1 MLAFLGTS
9 VGRYVVGAI
18 AIVFAVGLVA
28 NHIYQK
34 GKQAE
39 RQAAIQRSVTALR
52 DKGQI
57 NNETAKSTA
66 AQLCAALGG
75 KWMPGDGTN
84 GECL

>member
-1 MLAFLGTS
+1 MLAFATSKVGMYVIGAALIALALGLF
-9 VGRYVVGAI
+9 V
-18 AIVFAVGLVA
+18 

-52 DKGQI
+52 DRGQI
-57 NNETAKSTA
+57 NNETARATA
-66 AQLCAALGG
+66 QQLCESLGG
-75 KWMPGDGTN
+75 SWVPDGTN